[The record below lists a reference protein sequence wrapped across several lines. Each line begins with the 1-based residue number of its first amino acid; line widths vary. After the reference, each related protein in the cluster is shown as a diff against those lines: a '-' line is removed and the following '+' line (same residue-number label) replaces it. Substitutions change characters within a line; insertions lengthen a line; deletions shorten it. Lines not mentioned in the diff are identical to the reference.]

1 MVNWK
6 PANWLVLRIG
16 SLFSIWKDR
25 WRLVGWEVLPQNSSQ
40 SILRNELLAHM
51 ILMAHFTGK
60 RSDGLCYKLID
71 WFYVSE
77 RSVLKG
83 VREMNNLGYDFNRKF
98 ISETGK
104 RFSFKFYAV
113 LFQKIKI
120 KILNIR
126 LDEEPC
132 KYEDTIRFVFCCYYY
147 YFVVFIIIV
156 IFYLFSFFSFL
167 IEQYYKNLS
176 ISTVVCYSGMY
187 YIWENGQALHLVLS
201 EF

>member
-16 SLFSIWKDR
+16 SLFSIWKGRR
-25 WRLVGWEVLPQNSSQ
+25 WRWVVCEVLPQNSSQ
-40 SILRNELLAHM
+40 SILRNKLLAHT

-60 RSDGLCYKLID
+60 RSNGVCYKLIG

-77 RSVLKG
+77 RSVWKG

-113 LFQKIKI
+113 LFQKRKRKI
-120 KILNIR
+120 FNIR
-126 LDEEPC
+126 QDEEPC
-132 KYEDTIRFVFCCYYY
+132 KYEDTVRFGFCCYYY
-147 YFVVFIIIV
+147 LFCCFYYYRYFLFIF
-156 IFYLFSFFSFL
+156 IFYFFNWAIL
-167 IEQYYKNLS
+167 
-176 ISTVVCYSGMY
+176 
-187 YIWENGQALHLVLS
+187 
-201 EF
+201 